1 MNRILQTLYASIQA
15 KVMGLWTK
23 IRLWT
28 SRAYWESKGITTLRQ
43 FFSKLLSIKPRDK
56 TDYYSVSRWLVSK
69 RLAFALVVL
78 VGLAS
83 VLYILVFSPV
93 NSLFQSD
100 GTTLPTYWYN
110 SIPLKFAGG
119 KVQILAADGHLAYVG
134 DVADGEAAGA
144 GSLYRA
150 DGSLVY
156 EGAFAESRYNGT
168 GSLYFPDG
176 VLQYQGEFADNLYQG
191 QGKLYRQTG
200 VLEYEGE
207 FLKGMKSGAGV
218 LYNSGG
224 TPIFTGNFL
233 ADRLLYAEFVGKT
246 TAEASQ
252 MYTGS
257 ISVYSS
263 SNEYCASMD
272 EIHAVYTTADAS
284 DTLSEE
290 WTISQVLVEDSVFPT
305 AEGEIST
312 INELPA
318 YFGEPSYFG
327 YTWPTLTEAVAIR
340 RLSEAGKGRFADIE
354 METTSSLRDVVT
366 VNSYD
371 LDYELYIYTYEMD
384 GLTYTFYCD
393 SSTSSFSMY
402 AIEQSDSASAEAQQE
417 GGE

>member
-144 GSLYRA
+144 GSL
-150 DGSLVY
+150 
-156 EGAFAESRYNGT
+156 
-168 GSLYFPDG
+168 
-176 VLQYQGEFADNLYQG
+176 
-191 QGKLYRQTG
+191 
-200 VLEYEGE
+200 
-207 FLKGMKSGAGV
+207 
-218 LYNSGG
+218 
-224 TPIFTGNFL
+224 
-233 ADRLLYAEFVGKT
+233 
-246 TAEASQ
+246 
-252 MYTGS
+252 
-257 ISVYSS
+257 
-263 SNEYCASMD
+263 
-272 EIHAVYTTADAS
+272 
-284 DTLSEE
+284 
-290 WTISQVLVEDSVFPT
+290 
-305 AEGEIST
+305 
-312 INELPA
+312 
-318 YFGEPSYFG
+318 
-327 YTWPTLTEAVAIR
+327 
-340 RLSEAGKGRFADIE
+340 
-354 METTSSLRDVVT
+354 
-366 VNSYD
+366 
-371 LDYELYIYTYEMD
+371 
-384 GLTYTFYCD
+384 
-393 SSTSSFSMY
+393 
-402 AIEQSDSASAEAQQE
+402 
-417 GGE
+417 